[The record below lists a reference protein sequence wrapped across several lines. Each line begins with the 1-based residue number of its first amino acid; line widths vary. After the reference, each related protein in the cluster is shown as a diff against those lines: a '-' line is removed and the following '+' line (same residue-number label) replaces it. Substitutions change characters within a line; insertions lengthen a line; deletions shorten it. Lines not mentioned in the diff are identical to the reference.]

1 MKMDEGRKSGE
12 DAGSVVQPRMSAV
25 GVAGILAFVALVS
38 VVDYAG
44 GYEMDVFVFYFLPV
58 AVAAW
63 GGNRYLSYA
72 IAILCAAA
80 WITADRMSGHIY
92 ANSTNLWWNAG
103 VRLLSFL
110 IIGHDVARI
119 RAGYEIERQA
129 KKRAVTELN
138 AMRGLLPICASC
150 KKIRDDQGYWRQL
163 EHFIESHSEARFTHG
178 LCKACAEKM
187 IREYEA
193 LTPAAADPKPADPPS
208 V

>member
-1 MKMDEGRKSGE
+1 MKINSGTGGI
-12 DAGSVVQPRMSAV
+12 AQPRMSAV

-63 GGNRYLSYA
+63 GGNRVLGYV
-72 IAILCAAA
+72 IAILCAGA
-80 WITADRMSGHIY
+80 WLTADRMSGHIY
-92 ANSTNLWWNAG
+92 ANSANLWWNAG

-119 RAGYEIERQA
+119 RAHYERERQA
-129 KKRAVTELN
+129 TSRAVSELN

-178 LCKACAEKM
+178 LCKTCAEKM

-193 LTPAAADPKPADPPS
+193 LPSTTHDGKPSGPRPA
-208 V
+208 

>member
-1 MKMDEGRKSGE
+1 MDAESKHGGE
-12 DAGSVVQPRMSAV
+12 AGGIAQPRMSAV

-63 GGNRYLSYA
+63 GGNRFLAYV
-72 IAILCAAA
+72 IAVLCAAA
-80 WITADRMSGHIY
+80 WLTADRMSGHIY
-92 ANSTNLWWNAG
+92 VNATNLWWNAG

-129 KKRAVTELN
+129 KRKAVSELRA
-138 AMRGLLPICASC
+138 MQGLLPICASC

-178 LCKACAEKM
+178 LCKACADKM
-187 IREYEA
+187 IREYES
-193 LTPAAADPKPADPPS
+193 LSPPAGDSQPRGSRPA
-208 V
+208 